1 MHSLSLLMSTEHLR
15 DLQRE
20 AAKARLAKEAR
31 RWAPAEED
39 FVSESSNS
47 KRSFLHGLTSLL
59 WTRRHPEEARWS

>member
-20 AAKARLAKEAR
+20 AAKARLAKAAR
-31 RWAPAEED
+31 RSVPAEED

-47 KRSFLHGLTSLL
+47 KRSFLHGLMSLR